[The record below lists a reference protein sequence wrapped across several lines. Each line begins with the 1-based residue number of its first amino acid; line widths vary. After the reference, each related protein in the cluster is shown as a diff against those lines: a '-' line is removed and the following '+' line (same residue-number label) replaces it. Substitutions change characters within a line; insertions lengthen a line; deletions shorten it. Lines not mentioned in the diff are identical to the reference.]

1 MKVDRD
7 NNETN
12 PTRVTSIDEL
22 SPVFGSFFFV
32 LEEAFGSSTVV
43 DGPFTFGA
51 SVEAFVVVGSST
63 VVEDVVVET
72 VVGSSVVETFV
83 VVGSSVVETTVVVG
97 SSVVVDTVVDG
108 SSVVEVVDG
117 SSVIEVEVVGSSVV
131 GATVVVGSSVVEVV
145 GSTVVD
151 VVVDGSSVV
160 EVVLVGSLV
169 VVSVVVEVVVVMVV
183 FSTSL
188 YTYVTCLV
196 TPPSIFPTGG
206 STREILPFAV
216 IASSL
221 EFSAVRT
228 YSNSRPSSIT
238 IRSFFRSTSVS

>member
-7 NNETN
+7 ISATS
-12 PTRVTSIDEL
+12 PTRVTNTDEL

-32 LEEAFGSSTVV
+32 LGETFGASVV
-43 DGPFTFGA
+43 DEPFTFGA

-63 VVEDVVVET
+63 VVEDVVET

-83 VVGSSVVETTVVVG
+83 VVGSSVVEATVVVG
-97 SSVVVDTVVDG
+97 STVVVDAVVDG

-117 SSVIEVEVVGSSVV
+117 SSVVEVEVIGSSVVVVVGSSVV
-131 GATVVVGSSVVEVV
+131 EVVVSTVVDTVVVGSSVVEVV
-145 GSTVVD
+145 V
-151 VVVDGSSVV
+151 
-160 EVVLVGSLV
+160 VGSLV
-169 VVSVVVEVVVVMVV
+169 VVSVVASVVVEVVVVVVV

-216 IASSL
+216 TASSL